1 MIACAGKNHPSL
13 ISSCW
18 ADLHPLLSAAFA
30 DNTPTVRAGALKVVE
45 ELLLARSQALS
56 ARAVLTPSVGGGQ
69 HSSSSS
75 STIGKLSSI
84 SSAAA
89 AADLD
94 VDSED
99 TANGVGSTSISNS
112 SETLWEFL
120 QPISSSSSSSSLLA
134 AQTPSSSDVP
144 VDAAAVTPPQNG
156 NLVNSSPITV
166 QSLLSIYLRAA
177 LSDVSPV
184 VRAEAAM
191 CISCLFPKDWLSFL
205 KNVESS
211 SSTEKDAVSGFEAA
225 LQQRDSILKQLV
237 AVAFDA
243 SPKVRVAA
251 ARAFG
256 AYLAF
261 PEWKT
266 QPFAQLAAKVLLV
279 LMSDDNLQ
287 VRAKASWALGN
298 LCSPAANSSSLTVS
312 SSSSSS
318 SAAVAAAAAHHHHG
332 VLTTAASHLSGQHS
346 NIVQTVFPYAHETS
360 SRCMWS
366 PSQCT
371 SVTAAVSAADDS
383 HLNILAPLELYNGF
397 GSSQSMLLS
406 LLTLPLLRVV
416 TQATLRAAGDHD
428 KVSCTAVRTLGY
440 CVQALLFHWLP
451 LPTDVRDVVNP
462 VILANLRPGI
472 APTSVKRAEA
482 GPCPDDDLIKASMLA
497 LADIVAGSTSSSSSS
512 SSAANSSSSP
522 LIATISSSSSSL
534 SNQTKAP
541 SAKWLD
547 VGEEDDHRD
556 IISKRLQGKNMS
568 AFESQ
573 QQQQQQNTT
582 ADVAD
587 DETIGL
593 SGPISNTSGGGG
605 RIAQGPP
612 VKDKDEKSTSIAGGR
627 GGGGG
632 GSGAAASKF
641 RFNKDGKTT
650 PGGGKKG
657 PGMDSGNWRERS
669 SPSSS
674 SSSSTL
680 NINSSATIASIVPP
694 PIVSSSLSPVTSTP
708 DNKLSSVNINGR
720 SSSATVINIPVM
732 LNSPSSASASP
743 NSEPAMKVRWNACHA
758 VYQIV
763 PLTHRLVSTHPGP
776 AGGSSSAAA
785 TLAAAAAFNRSGDS
799 SMATSTVIGH
809 NSLQSPPNLVDNDD
823 KDDNS
828 KSMLLSLN
836 SLLPGATTSTTNNGL
851 VSSSTGGGG
860 GGGGMVDLSQPSP
873 SRPKVRR
880 NEASGQ
886 SLMWAGVDHLSTANS
901 PFLPKGSSSHAVA
914 VSVAASTLLTPPL
927 ASIRPASPTEGDSGS
942 GGIGIGGGGGGSLNS
957 SLPPSLAPSM
967 TSTPQR
973 FSISSNSPLPYQ
985 SSSSSATT
993 SAISSSSH
1001 HHHSAGGAVVITDPT
1016 LPSVRIGTTWVPPVL
1031 AALQVA
1037 LSLCVN
1043 FKVRIAAAQALGS
1056 VPSRTSYRIPLPPSL
1071 SLLPPSEVSS
1081 TVMPVAMAL
1090 QATAAVLQTTSP
1102 HSTSSPLLLNSGGAG
1117 GGGLISN
1124 SSNVINANSPAS
1136 TAAQAILGYLSPALQ
1151 RPGFDA
1157 YPPALVGLVHA
1168 LENSEQTSDF
1178 TEYRYKDQ
1186 LKGVIRL
1193 ALLKTILLAER
1204 IDYGV
1209 SKSFFDSKAELL
1221 YEWLCAEEALLLLL
1235 SAGAD
1240 SAPPVS
1246 SSSSN
1251 VITQGASGRR
1261 SSQAIH
1267 MSSSLSSSD
1276 DQSSTAS
1283 LHINESFIAAFG
1295 PSSSSSSSAP
1305 PASPTRPVGMS
1316 LDDVPVRASR
1326 LPVFG
1331 TLQAH
1336 PSIEPSYVKD
1346 CFRRLASLFGSRVK
1360 TVPADLLRRF
1370 QEKAGGL

>member
-1 MIACAGKNHPSL
+1 
-13 ISSCW
+13 
-18 ADLHPLLSAAFA
+18 LSAAFA

-56 ARAVLTPSVGGGQ
+56 ARAIVPLSISAG
-69 HSSSSS
+69 SSSN
-75 STIGKLSSI
+75 TMK
-84 SSAAA
+84 
-89 AADLD
+89 
-94 VDSED
+94 
-99 TANGVGSTSISNS
+99 
-112 SETLWEFL
+112 
-120 QPISSSSSSSSLLA
+120 SSSSLSVA
-134 AQTPSSSDVP
+134 AAASFGAGASATDDTDLEEGTHTGSGSGLSSSVSSSSGGGGGHGNENLWDFLQPSSSQVNSQSPLIMNTSSLSQSDVTSKEMLP
-144 VDAAAVTPPQNG
+144 NVTVADTTNESSIRSSSIHSSGSASAV
-156 NLVNSSPITV
+156 SSPITV
-166 QSLLSIYLRAA
+166 QSLLSIYLRSA

-184 VRAEAAM
+184 VRSEAAM

-205 KNVESS
+205 KNAEN
-211 SSTEKDAVSGFEAA
+211 EGGFESA
-225 LQQRDSILKQLV
+225 LQQRDAILKQLV
-237 AVAFDA
+237 TVAFDG

-266 QPFAQLAAKVLLV
+266 QLFAQLAAKVLLV

-298 LCSPAANSSSLTVS
+298 LCAPASNS
-312 SSSSSS
+312 SSSSSLAA
-318 SAAVAAAAAHHHHG
+318 SA
-332 VLTTAASHLSGQHS
+332 AASHHFPLQQQ
-346 NIVQTVFPYAHETS
+346 NVIQTVFPFGNEPTT
-360 SRCMWS
+360 RCIWS
-366 PSQCT
+366 PSQCA
-371 SVTAAVSAADDS
+371 SVTAAVVAADDS
-383 HLNILAPLELYNGF
+383 HLNVLAPLELYNGV

-406 LLTLPLLRVV
+406 LLSLPLLRVV
-416 TQATLRAAGDHD
+416 TQATLKAAGDHD

-440 CVQALLFHWLP
+440 CVQALLYHWLP

-512 SSAANSSSSP
+512 SLVSSAISAVSTSSP
-522 LIATISSSSSSL
+522 LNATNQISSSSSSSSL
-534 SNQTKAP
+534 SKAP
-541 SAKWLD
+541 SSTKWVD
-547 VGEEDDHRD
+547 VGEEDDLKE
-556 IISKRLQGKNMS
+556 ILSKRLQGKS
-568 AFESQ
+568 LTAFETSQSSQ
-573 QQQQQQNTT
+573 QNNN
-582 ADVAD
+582 ANGGGGDLPD
-587 DETIGL
+587 DEVIGQGSSTGGGKIAL
-593 SGPISNTSGGGG
+593 GPPIREEKTMSGGGG
-605 RIAQGPP
+605 GK
-612 VKDKDEKSTSIAGGR
+612 VGS
-627 GGGGG
+627 GGGG
-632 GSGAAASKF
+632 ATSKF

-650 PGGGKKG
+650 PGGGRKG

-669 SPSSS
+669 SPSTSNATGNTNSASIAHAAAVVSISPPPVGLNQASSTPENKKLSYRSS
-674 SSSSTL
+674 SS
-680 NINSSATIASIVPP
+680 A
-694 PIVSSSLSPVTSTP
+694 VSSSAASTST
-708 DNKLSSVNINGR
+708 
-720 SSSATVINIPVM
+720 TTM
-732 LNSPSSASASP
+732 NSPSTSLALASSP

-776 AGGSSSAAA
+776 AGGSSSASA
-785 TLAAAAAFNRSGDS
+785 TLAAAAAFKGMDIAGGSSSSSS
-799 SMATSTVIGH
+799 SMNNQPSHTENEDPEEFNKTDKKDSNT
-809 NSLQSPPNLVDNDD
+809 LQVAS
-823 KDDNS
+823 S
-828 KSMLLSLN
+828 
-836 SLLPGATTSTTNNGL
+836 NNNTL
-851 VSSSTGGGG
+851 SSTIGGTGT
-860 GGGGMVDLSQPSP
+860 GGMVDLSQPSP

-901 PFLPKGSSSHAVA
+901 PFLPKGVSSHT
-914 VSVAASTLLTPPL
+914 SVAPATTTP
-927 ASIRPASPTEGDSGS
+927 AIAVVRPASPIETDTGGGS
-942 GGIGIGGGGGGSLNS
+942 GGGGGSGSVTS

-973 FSISSNSPLPYQ
+973 FSISSNSPLPSSLPTNT
-985 SSSSSATT
+985 SSSSSATHHLHQ
-993 SAISSSSH
+993 H
-1001 HHHSAGGAVVITDPT
+1001 HHHQHHGSSSGGGGGAGGAVVITDPT

-1056 VPSRTSYRIPLPPSL
+1056 VPSRMSYRIPLPPSL
-1071 SLLPPSEVSS
+1071 SFLPPNEVSS
-1081 TVMPVAMAL
+1081 TVTPVALAL
-1090 QATAAVLQTTSP
+1090 QATAAVLQTT
-1102 HSTSSPLLLNSGGAG
+1102 TSSSSTLSPSSGASLLGLNNSA
-1117 GGGLISN
+1117 SVN
-1124 SSNVINANSPAS
+1124 FSSNTTLSTTT
-1136 TAAQAILGYLSPALQ
+1136 TAAQALLGYLSPALQ

-1209 SKSFFDSKAELL
+1209 SKAFFDSKAELL
-1221 YEWLCAEEALLLLL
+1221 YEWLCAEEALLILL

-1240 SAPPVS
+1240 SAPP
-1246 SSSSN
+1246 
-1251 VITQGASGRR
+1251 
-1261 SSQAIH
+1261 
-1267 MSSSLSSSD
+1267 
-1276 DQSSTAS
+1276 
-1283 LHINESFIAAFG
+1283 
-1295 PSSSSSSSAP
+1295 PSSSSSSSMVNTQGGINGRRSSHTNHIPSSISSTDDQTIHNSGTSSSSTPFLSINESFIATFNSSSLAP
-1305 PASPTRPVGMS
+1305 PASPTRPIGMS

-1336 PSIEPSYVKD
+1336 PSIEAGYVKD